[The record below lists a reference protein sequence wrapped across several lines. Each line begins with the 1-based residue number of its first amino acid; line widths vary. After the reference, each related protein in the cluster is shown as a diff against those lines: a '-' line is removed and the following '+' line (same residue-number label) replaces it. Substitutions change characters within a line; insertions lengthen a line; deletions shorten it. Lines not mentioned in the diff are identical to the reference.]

1 MLKAAGRGAEILRHG
16 GAALDAVLAAVV
28 AMEDDPLFN
37 AGFGSVLT
45 TEGRVEM
52 DASVMVSGPQ
62 LMAGAVA
69 LVSRVR
75 NPVLLA
81 RAIMEHTP
89 HVMMVGKR
97 AERLARSAGLK
108 LCKPEDLVSDRAR
121 ERWRQAMN
129 KKAQDN
135 KGKDKA
141 SPDTR
146 RRRVIHGTV
155 GAVARDAN
163 GQLAAATSTGG
174 MTGKMPGRVGDSAV
188 IGAGTYADRFG
199 AASATGVGEP
209 IIKAGLCREV
219 VRLIRSDSPNDAA
232 AKGIKILQEVRGEG
246 GVIVIDSEGRVGY
259 AYNTEMMDVV
269 TFDSRRGLRHIG
281 S

>member
-1 MLKAAGRGAEILRHG
+1 MLNAARRGVEILRRG
-16 GAALDAVLAAVV
+16 GTALDAVVASVV
-28 AMEDDPLFN
+28 VMEDDPLFN

-52 DASVMVSGPQ
+52 DASLMVSGPQ

-81 RAIMEHTP
+81 RAVMEHTP
-89 HVMMVGKR
+89 HLMMVGKG
-97 AERLARSAGLK
+97 AERFARGAGLK
-108 LCKPEDLVSDRAR
+108 LCKPEDLISDRAR
-121 ERWRQAMN
+121 ERWRQRMN
-129 KKAQDN
+129 KNDQD
-135 KGKDKA
+135 KKEKDKA
-141 SPDTR
+141 LLKT

-269 TFDSRRGLRHIG
+269 TFDSRRGLRNIG

>member
-1 MLKAAGRGAEILRHG
+1 MLNAARRGVEILRRG
-16 GAALDAVLAAVV
+16 GTALDAVVASVV
-28 AMEDDPLFN
+28 VMEDDPLFN

-52 DASVMVSGPQ
+52 DASVMESGPQ

-69 LVSRVR
+69 SVSRVR

-81 RAIMEHTP
+81 RAVIEHTP
-89 HVMMVGKR
+89 HLMMVGKG

-108 LCKPEDLVSDRAR
+108 LCKPEDLISDRAR
-121 ERWRQAMN
+121 ERWRQRIN
-129 KKAQDN
+129 KNDRDKKEKNKALLE
-135 KGKDKA
+135 
-141 SPDTR
+141 T

-199 AASATGVGEP
+199 AASATGVGEA

-219 VRLIRSDSPNDAA
+219 VRLARSDSPNDAA

-269 TFDSRRGLRHIG
+269 TFDSRRGLRNIG